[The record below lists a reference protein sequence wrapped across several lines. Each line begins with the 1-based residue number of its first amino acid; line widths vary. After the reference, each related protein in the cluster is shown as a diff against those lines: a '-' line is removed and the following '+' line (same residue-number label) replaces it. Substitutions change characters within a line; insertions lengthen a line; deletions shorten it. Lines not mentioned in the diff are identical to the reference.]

1 MAQVSCNRVRIK
13 TGSLDAV
20 HAWARTINTRR
31 VEALATLH
39 DERVQLESVFLEH
52 AADGDFSSTTC
63 EAKTLAKAR
72 ELAKSSIIPSTSTT
86 SDLCASILIQDPA
99 RTIDRSRSL
108 EPPKTLATQTLQI
121 VRFWPMRTFG

>member
-63 EAKTLAKAR
+63 AAKTLAKAR
-72 ELAKSSIIPSTSTT
+72 ELAKSSRH
-86 SDLCASILIQDPA
+86 LIDEYHQ
-99 RTIDRSRSL
+99 
-108 EPPKTLATQTLQI
+108 
-121 VRFWPMRTFG
+121 RFMREHTDTGPGSNY